1 MSFMVLT
8 QSELP
13 GMSEGVFV
21 DLKNSVFL
29 FACWSLCWSASYYF
43 LCLIDAVLS
52 VKVQHSLTPGARTN
66 LQTRRT
72 TTKDFLEL
80 KSVGILDLRRH
91 IFHALIP
98 STSTRIEITGW
109 KHAIKGFSVYLY
121 NGSRHNGS
129 MIQSC
134 LYIRNKRSMDTKSI
148 MYFLGYKSSCNIN
161 CNPKFDLLGGTIYCT
176 HHFSVFLSCFI
187 LL

>member
-29 FACWSLCWSASYYF
+29 CACWSLCWSASYYF

-52 VKVQHSLTPGARTN
+52 VKVQHSLTPGAQTN

-72 TTKDFLEL
+72 TTKGFLEL

-98 STSTRIEITGW
+98 STSTRIEITG
-109 KHAIKGFSVYLY
+109 
-121 NGSRHNGS
+121 
-129 MIQSC
+129 
-134 LYIRNKRSMDTKSI
+134 
-148 MYFLGYKSSCNIN
+148 
-161 CNPKFDLLGGTIYCT
+161 
-176 HHFSVFLSCFI
+176 
-187 LL
+187 

>member
-1 MSFMVLT
+1 
-8 QSELP
+8 
-13 GMSEGVFV
+13 MSEGVFV

-29 FACWSLCWSASYYF
+29 CACWSLCWSASYSF

-72 TTKDFLEL
+72 TTKGFLEL